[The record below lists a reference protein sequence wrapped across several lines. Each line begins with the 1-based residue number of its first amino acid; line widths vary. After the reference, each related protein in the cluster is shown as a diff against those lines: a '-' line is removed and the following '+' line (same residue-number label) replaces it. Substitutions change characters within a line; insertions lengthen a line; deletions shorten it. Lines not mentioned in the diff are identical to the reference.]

1 MKLIQVF
8 TIFLCIISLFLS
20 CGCGDD
26 ENNLIPVPT
35 AGINTD
41 AQDEPLV
48 EVRQMNLRAGTEDY
62 PVYQLYVN
70 GSPHDIKGATFQGQN
85 RITFEQTTYDYVTK
99 DMVSAG
105 VNSIRTYGS
114 SYQFDTPDI
123 QAGDA
128 ESCFNMARNA
138 GSLFTVIIGL
148 DMLPHSDT
156 GTGVGSGYL
165 NYNDSGQVNKQYGL
179 ITQTVDAIMK
189 KNQSPQIGWCV
200 GNEIITTNNGA
211 TKLKIYQE
219 IDRIAAYIKTK
230 STLPVMTSV
239 PNVTST
245 ELNYIDTNTKNLDWI
260 AVNSY
265 YGTYGNKKL
274 TGFLDGL
281 AQNFK
286 ASNWKKPW
294 IVSEF
299 ASYTVGWTDAGVTLN
314 GKTNMTLLAN
324 STVIAQ
330 DYIDSYNYISN
341 AENNAGC
348 LGGYVLSWEPPVY
361 GLLNY
366 YFDHMYAFKGHS
378 GPFSDSPGD
387 PQQNTPD
394 RTQCVEAI
402 RQAYGGSGNFGQ
414 FPQIVTPEDGDPQG
428 MTCIFKATLN
438 AQPSVGPNTQQ
449 EAKVKATNAT
459 SDATVQ
465 WYLEQGAGGLDLN
478 SYNCP
483 STRLINGENGTVITT
498 NNSGGTIESTINFKV
513 PSSGNYR
520 IRAIVRNN
528 DGNTTTPTGN
538 GATASAAFQVK

>member
-1 MKLIQVF
+1 M
-8 TIFLCIISLFLS
+8 SLLLFS
-20 CGCGDD
+20 GCGH
-26 ENNLIPVPT
+26 
-35 AGINTD
+35 D
-41 AQDEPLV
+41 AKDEPLV
-48 EVRQMNLRAGTEDY
+48 EVRQMNLEAGTEDH

-85 RITFEQTTYDYVTK
+85 RVTFEQTTYDYVTK

-114 SYQFDTPDI
+114 GYNFDDPDT
-123 QAGDA
+123 QAADA
-128 ESCFNMARNA
+128 ESCFEMAKNA
-138 GSLFTVIIGL
+138 GSFFTVIIGL
-148 DMLPHSDT
+148 NMLPHSDT
-156 GTGVGSGYL
+156 GSGIASGKI
-165 NYNDSGQVNKQYGL
+165 NYNNSSQVNDQYNK

-200 GNEIITTNNGA
+200 GNEIITTNDAA
-211 TKLKIYQE
+211 TKLKIYQA
-219 IDRIAAYIKTK
+219 IDNIAAYIKTR
-230 STLPVMTSV
+230 STLPVMTAV

-245 ELNYIDTNTKNLDWI
+245 ELDYIEANTKNVDWL

-281 AQNFK
+281 AENFK

-299 ASYTVGWTDAGVTLN
+299 ASYTVGWTDVGVTLN
-314 GKTNMTLLAN
+314 GTNNITLLAS

-330 DYIDSYNYISN
+330 DYIDSYNYIKE

-378 GPFSDSPGD
+378 GPFSDSPDD

-414 FPQIVTPEDGDPQG
+414 FPQIVTPDDGDPQG
-428 MTCIFKATLN
+428 LTCTFKATLN
-438 AQPSVGPNTQQ
+438 AQPTVDPGSQQ
-449 EAKVKATNAT
+449 EATVKATNAT
-459 SDATVQ
+459 ADATVQ
-465 WYLEQGAGGLDLN
+465 WYREQGASLDLN
-478 SYNCP
+478 SYNDGC
-483 STRLINGENGTVITT
+483 TELINGTDGTSITT
-498 NNSGGTIESTINFKV
+498 TNFGGTIESTITFTV
-513 PSSGNYR
+513 PSTSPQNYR

-528 DGNTTTPTGN
+528 DGNTTTSTGN
-538 GATASAAFQVK
+538 AATASAPFQANK